1 MKESINKKIG
11 NATKW
16 ATITE
21 LCAKLV
27 SPISSM
33 VLARL
38 LTPEAFGVVAT
49 INIIISF
56 TDVFTDAGFQKYL
69 IQHEFVS
76 DEDRE
81 QSTTV
86 AFWTNLGI
94 SLFLWGLII
103 LFRNPLSALVGSP
116 GLGYVLAI
124 ACVVLPMT
132 SFSSIQMALFKRDF
146 DFKSLFYARIIGV
159 CVPIFVTIPLA
170 FWLRS
175 YWALILG
182 TIAKNLSDAIVLTV
196 RSKWKP
202 RWYYSVEKLHE
213 MFAFSM
219 WTLFEQISIWLTSY
233 IGTFIV
239 GIYLTSYYVGLYK
252 TAMTTVSQF
261 TTLITSAT
269 TPVLFSALS
278 RLHDDKKSFEEMFL
292 RFQRMVGIF
301 IIPMSVGMFLY
312 RDFITKVLLG
322 SQWMEASM
330 FVGLWGLTSSLGIL
344 LNNYCSEAYRALG
357 KPKVSLLTQLIHL
370 AFLVPTLIV
379 SARIGFEVLY
389 WTRSMIRF
397 QMYICQLIILYF
409 VTGISTIKILKNLYQ
424 SIIGGCVMAVVAIFL
439 QGFGTGIVWSAIS
452 IVLCAAVYFAVIMLF
467 PSIKKELIPII
478 KKTLRGV
485 RKR

>member
-1 MKESINKKIG
+1 
-11 NATKW
+11 
-16 ATITE
+16 
-21 LCAKLV
+21 
-27 SPISSM
+27 M

-56 TDVFTDAGFQKYL
+56 TDMFTDAGFQKYL

-76 DEDRE
+76 NDDRE

-94 SLFLWGLII
+94 SLFLWGII
-103 LFRNPLSALVGSP
+103 IIFREQISALVGSP
-116 GLGYVLAI
+116 GLGNTLAI

-159 CVPIFVTIPLA
+159 CIPIFVTIPFA

-175 YWALILG
+175 YWALIIG
-182 TIAKNLSDAIVLTV
+182 TIVKNLSDAIVLTI

-202 RWYYSVEKLHE
+202 HWYYSFEKLHE

-252 TAMTTVSQF
+252 TAMTTVLQF

-278 RLHDDKKSFEEMFL
+278 RLNNDKDSFNEMFL

-301 IIPMSVGMFLY
+301 IIPMSIGMFLY
-312 RDFITKVLLG
+312 RDFITRILLG

-357 KPKVSLLTQLIHL
+357 
-370 AFLVPTLIV
+370 
-379 SARIGFEVLY
+379 
-389 WTRSMIRF
+389 
-397 QMYICQLIILYF
+397 
-409 VTGISTIKILKNLYQ
+409 
-424 SIIGGCVMAVVAIFL
+424 
-439 QGFGTGIVWSAIS
+439 
-452 IVLCAAVYFAVIMLF
+452 
-467 PSIKKELIPII
+467 
-478 KKTLRGV
+478 
-485 RKR
+485 